1 MEPRSLT
8 TRSSD
13 LVRQQNEESIPALQE
28 SSLFLQA
35 GLDSQTRILSPLLSK
50 CHAHIETHWTVG
62 LRRRAKLAVSS
73 CEKHSKEH

>member
-1 MEPRSLT
+1 MSTYRTKSGATLT
-8 TRSSD
+8 DDEIER
-13 LVRQQNEESIPALQE
+13 LGEAALQE